1 MTAPAVSPKAHHR
14 GGLLLW
20 FAVLGGA
27 IAWALHLAAAWSTD
41 ELACFAGHHEISGT
55 PLYVVITLM
64 VVIPGVIALAALGT
78 ALLVRHRTSGTAVE
92 EGRPDGTRR
101 DRTRLLATVG
111 IWANLLFVAII
122 AFDGVAVVVIPQCRS

>member
-1 MTAPAVSPKAHHR
+1 MTAPAVSEKAHRR
-14 GGLLLW
+14 GGLVLW

-27 IAWALHLAAAWSTD
+27 IAWALHLGAAWSTD
-41 ELACFAGHHEISGT
+41 ELACFAGHYDISGT

-64 VVIPGVIALAALGT
+64 VVIPGVIALTALGT
-78 ALLVRHRTSGTAVE
+78 ALLVRRRTSGTVSE
-92 EGRPDGTRR
+92 RGRPDGARR

-122 AFDGVAVVVIPQCRS
+122 AFDGAAVVVIPQCRS